1 MKFDFSGRVALVTGA
16 TRGIGKQ
23 IADDFVQWG
32 AELLGTGTD
41 GKTVECLNKQAKAL
55 GVKKRYYC
63 VDFTDHQSVKVFL
76 KEIEKRR
83 RIDICINNAG
93 INRID
98 FLEDAK
104 EKDFNDIVAVNL
116 KGPYLL
122 TRTVAKMMK
131 KNRYGRIIN
140 MASIFGVVSKP
151 QRSIYSMT
159 KSGIIGFTKAVSNE
173 LAPYGV
179 LVNAVSPGFIL
190 TDLTRKILSAAER
203 KALTAR
209 IPVGRLGRPSDISG
223 VVLFLASGV
232 NSYIT
237 GKNIIVDGG
246 FIDG

>member
-1 MKFDFSGRVALVTGA
+1 MKFDFSGRVVLVTGA

-23 IADDFVQWG
+23 IADDFVQRG

-41 GKTVECLNKQAKAL
+41 KKTVERLNKQAKAL

-63 VDFTDHQSVKVFL
+63 VDFTDPKSVKVFL

-93 INRID
+93 INRIN
-98 FLEDAK
+98 FLEDTK
-104 EKDFNDIVAVNL
+104 EKDWNDIVAVNL

-122 TRTVAKMMK
+122 TRAVGKMMK

-140 MASIFGVVSKP
+140 MASIFGVVSRAK
-151 QRSIYSMT
+151 RSIYSMT

-190 TDLTRKILSAAER
+190 TDLTRKNLSATQR

-209 IPVGRLGRPSDISG
+209 IPVGRLGQPSDISG
-223 VVLFLASGV
+223 VVLFLASGL

-237 GKNIIVDGG
+237 GKNIVADGG